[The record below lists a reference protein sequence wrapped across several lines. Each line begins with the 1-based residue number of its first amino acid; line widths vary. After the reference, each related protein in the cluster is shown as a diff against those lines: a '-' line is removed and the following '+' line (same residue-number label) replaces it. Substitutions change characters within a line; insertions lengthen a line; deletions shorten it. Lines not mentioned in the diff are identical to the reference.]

1 MKNQKNVYTLK
12 SRKSVAE
19 FFKTFISILLTCLL
33 GVGFG
38 VFSYSIAKPV
48 SDFIKEDR
56 HTIIAESSAKE
67 SSNVEKVSETQEET
81 VVSNIPKSVHA
92 YTLSDNDL
100 KSTKSLEAALSA
112 EKLKMYN
119 TVAVPLKLK
128 GGKLNYSTKNNVVW
142 YKEILNAGMTLDYI
156 VSAIEK
162 AGKNPAAYMD
172 ILNDNIYPK
181 VYNEA
186 GYKNEVDGSM
196 WLDDTEENNGK
207 PWLSPYSDTTKTYIQ
222 ELSEEIASAG
232 FEYIVAG
239 GINYPNFTEDDERA
253 IGSKVSSNDRRLEL
267 VAIAN
272 LMNSAISENE
282 STMLLEISAYDYFT
296 EKSEVY
302 QPIILDPKLTV
313 LDIDASKFYSV
324 FSYVGGQVDFTGM
337 PISDKI
343 LKICDI
349 FKTSIGQDFIPCI
362 VKEGMSDKQLQ
373 ETITALMGAG
383 YQTYIVK

>member
-38 VFSYSIAKPV
+38 VFSYSVAKPV

-56 HTIIAESSAKE
+56 HTIIAESSAEE

-81 VVSNIPKSVHA
+81 VVSNIPKSVHT

-162 AGKNPAAYMD
+162 AGKKPAAYMD
-172 ILNDNIYPK
+172 VLNDNIYPK

>member
-38 VFSYSIAKPV
+38 VFSYSVAKPV

-56 HTIIAESSAKE
+56 HTIIAESSAEE

-373 ETITALMGAG
+373 ETITTLMGAG

>member
-1 MKNQKNVYTLK
+1 MKNQKNVYTPK
-12 SRKSVAE
+12 NRKSAAE
-19 FFKTFISILLTCLL
+19 FFKTIISILLICLL
-33 GVGFG
+33 GAVFG
-38 VFSYSIAKPV
+38 VFSYSVAKPV
-48 SDFIKEDR
+48 SDFLKEDR
-56 HTIIAESSAKE
+56 HTIIAESSAVE
-67 SSNVEKVSETQEET
+67 SSDVEKASETQEEV

-128 GGKLNYSTKNNVVW
+128 GGKLNYSTKNSVIW

-162 AGKNPAAYMD
+162 AGKKPAACMD
-172 ILNDNIYPK
+172 VLNDNIYPK

-186 GYKNEVDGSM
+186 GYTNEVDGSM

-207 PWLSPYSDTTKTYIQ
+207 PWLSPYSDTAKTYIQ

-232 FEYIVAG
+232 FEYIIAG
-239 GINYPNFTEDDERA
+239 GINYPDFTEDDERA
-253 IGSKVSSNDRRLEL
+253 IGSEVSSNDRRLEL

-272 LMNSAISENE
+272 LMNTAISENE

-302 QPIILDPKLTV
+302 QPIILDSKLTV

-349 FKTSIGQDFIPCI
+349 FKTSIGQDFIPCVI
-362 VKEGMSDKQLQ
+362 KEGMTDKQLQ

-383 YQTYIVK
+383 YQTYMIK

>member
-1 MKNQKNVYTLK
+1 MKNQKNVYTPK
-12 SRKSVAE
+12 NRKSAAE
-19 FFKTFISILLTCLL
+19 FFKTLISILLICLL
-33 GVGFG
+33 GAGFG
-38 VFSYSIAKPV
+38 VFSYSVAKPV
-48 SDFIKEDR
+48 SDFLKEDR
-56 HTIIAESSAKE
+56 HTIIAESSAVE
-67 SSNVEKVSETQEET
+67 SSDAEKTTETQEEV

-128 GGKLNYSTKNNVVW
+128 GGKLIYSTKNSVIW

-162 AGKNPAAYMD
+162 AGKKPAACMD
-172 ILNDNIYPK
+172 VLNDNIYPK

-186 GYKNEVDGSM
+186 GYTNEVDGSM

-207 PWLSPYSDTTKTYIQ
+207 PWLSPYSDTAKTYIQ

-232 FEYIVAG
+232 FEYIIAG
-239 GINYPNFTEDDERA
+239 GINYPDFTEDDERA
-253 IGSKVSSNDRRLEL
+253 IGSEVSSNDRRLEL

-272 LMNSAISENE
+272 LMNTAISENE

-302 QPIILDPKLTV
+302 QPIILDSKLTV

-349 FKTSIGQDFIPCI
+349 FKTSIGQDFIPCVI
-362 VKEGMSDKQLQ
+362 KEGMTDKQLQ

-383 YQTYIVK
+383 YQTYMIK